1 MLNNEVLEALETRR
15 SIRAYKPTQITEDEL
30 QAVLRAGTFAPTAHG
45 QQSPFIVAVQ
55 NAAMCDQLR
64 RMNAEVMG
72 VTTDPYYGAPTIVLV
87 FVPEDNRNG
96 VQDGSMVCAVSVR
109 WLSAMPR
116 VRLPRPNR
124 ARRTTHASSVD
135 GGLAVTAWAS
145 PSVARC
151 RCGGGG
157 CLSYWAVR
165 PSRFLAWC
173 RTYSS

>member
-15 SIRAYKPTQITEDEL
+15 SIRAYKPFQITDDEL

-55 NAAMCDQLR
+55 NVAMCDQLR

-96 VQDGSMVCAVSVR
+96 VQDGSCVLQNMMLAAHSVGLGSCWINR
-109 WLSAMPR
+109 EAEMFATDEGKGLMKRMGLPDGLRGVGALALGYAASAPAAPKPR
-116 VRLPRPNR
+116 KEDY
-124 ARRTTHASSVD
+124 ARIIR
-135 GGLAVTAWAS
+135 
-145 PSVARC
+145 
-151 RCGGGG
+151 
-157 CLSYWAVR
+157 
-165 PSRFLAWC
+165 
-173 RTYSS
+173 